1 MALAYIRLECTCG
14 ESAVLPGSALR
25 KIVGYDLSI
34 VQVMEICTRFR
45 CQKCSSRG
53 DASIYDDKDR
63 LLYDPERTKQC
74 ALCDALIP
82 FARIEA
88 KPLTNLCTACAQD
101 GAQPQTPTPYPQ
113 PPADLR
119 TCPKCGA
126 AAAMYQNSKFKNWFV
141 GCSSFPKCH
150 WSRWR

>member
-1 MALAYIRLECTCG
+1 MAFAYIRLECTCG

-74 ALCDALIP
+74 AACDALIP

-88 KPLTNLCTACAQD
+88 NPLTNLCTACAQD
-101 GAQPQTPTPYPQ
+101 GAKPQNTHAISAT
-113 PPADLR
+113 AGR
-119 TCPKCGA
+119 
-126 AAAMYQNSKFKNWFV
+126 FKYL
-141 GCSSFPKCH
+141 S
-150 WSRWR
+150 